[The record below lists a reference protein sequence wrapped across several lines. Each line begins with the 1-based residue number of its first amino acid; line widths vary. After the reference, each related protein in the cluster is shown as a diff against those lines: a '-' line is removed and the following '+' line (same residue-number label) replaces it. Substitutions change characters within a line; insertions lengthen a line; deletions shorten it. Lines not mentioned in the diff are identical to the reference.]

1 MLDTARNNRDYLSD
15 PTEGFSASGGDGRI
29 SLDDLDA
36 FEAKMSAYTTLL
48 PYLAAIDTAAQGD
61 PCQGRPVSVQGRLRG
76 HRC

>member
-29 SLDDLDA
+29 SLDDLDS

-48 PYLAAIDTAAQGD
+48 ALSGRHRHRGP
-61 PCQGRPVSVQGRLRG
+61 GRP
-76 HRC
+76 